1 MGVGG
6 GGEEIR
12 KSVSVIPKTT
22 KSLENWGWIELSL
35 VVVSP
40 RRHDFIHRRMALIRW
55 KPYLSPSET

>member
-1 MGVGG
+1 MGGG

-12 KSVSVIPKTT
+12 KSVSEIPKTT

-35 VVVSP
+35 VVSP
-40 RRHDFIHRRMALIRW
+40 RRHDFIHCGVALIRW